1 MPTLDSNFEA
11 DLREA
16 VLDEAEHQLV
26 GRSDNLVF
34 EATQFVRG
42 RLERYGREFDYNV
55 EPIIESFGGVEVDR
69 SPRRLTVRW
78 GWEHE
83 ALVYLEFGTS
93 GATIGRDPVLSFIWE
108 TNDGPP
114 DWVAEEFER
123 EGDGYRVFLPEVEAA
138 GVRETRAVRDSL
150 ANLRREVQS

>member
-1 MPTLDSNFEA
+1 MQLDSSFTA

-26 GRSDNLVF
+26 GRQDNLVF

-55 EPIIESFGGVEVDR
+55 EPIVESFGGVEVDR
-69 SPRRLTVRW
+69 SPRQLTIRW

-93 GATIGRDPVLSFIWE
+93 EHTIGGDPVLSFIWE
-108 TNDGPP
+108 DRHNTPH
-114 DWVAEEFER
+114 WVASEYER
-123 EGDGYRVFLPEVEAA
+123 EDGGYRVFLPEVEVA

-150 ANLRREVQS
+150 QHLRREVQS